1 MTISGN
7 PIAIRLEQSLLDQAD
22 ELAVRLQ
29 ETPLTDF
36 TGTTISRSAVLRRA
50 VRLGLQAMKTQTE
63 NEGKTND

>member
-1 MTISGN
+1 MTSN

-50 VRLGLQAMKTQTE
+50 VRLGLQAMETE
-63 NEGKTND
+63 TNNEGETND